1 MEYKDEIEKINLK
14 RKSLNEQMEK
24 LDNKQAKLD
33 FKHAK
38 ELINLKKGKY
48 YRFNEDNGDG
58 VKCVGYFK
66 YENCKYVD
74 IRLEIPK
81 LIMHY
86 TGDVWSQYV
95 ILKSGFLI
103 VAKNIIDGQVVVSE
117 ITEEE
122 YNDFLNDVVKEVN
135 E

>member
-24 LDNKQAKLD
+24 LDNKQAKLE

-48 YRFNEDNGDG
+48 YRFEEDNGDG
-58 VKCVGYFK
+58 VKCTGYFK
-66 YENCKYVD
+66 YENCRYVD
-74 IRLEIPK
+74 NRLEIPK

-86 TGDVWSQYV
+86 MGDVWSQYI

-103 VAKNIIDGQVVVSE
+103 VARNIIDGHVLVSEINESEYNEFLNKVVSE
-117 ITEEE
+117 
-122 YNDFLNDVVKEVN
+122 VN